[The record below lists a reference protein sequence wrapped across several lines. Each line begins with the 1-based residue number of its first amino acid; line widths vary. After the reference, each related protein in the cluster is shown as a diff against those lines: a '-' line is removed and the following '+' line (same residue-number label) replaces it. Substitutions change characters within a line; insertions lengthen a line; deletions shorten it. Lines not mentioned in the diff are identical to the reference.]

1 MTRLQAD
8 ITSQFA
14 RDYKKLKNKHVDME
28 LLKEVM
34 RLVVDNSDESLAT
47 LRQRHNMH
55 RLSGEWLGSH
65 ECHIANTGDWLLI
78 WRSDATRVSF
88 QRTGKHDDLFRG

>member
-14 RDYKKLKNKHVDME
+14 RDYKKLKKKHVDME

-55 RLSGEWLGSH
+55 RLSGNG
-65 ECHIANTGDWLLI
+65 
-78 WRSDATRVSF
+78 
-88 QRTGKHDDLFRG
+88 